1 MTPHVVKWLSG
12 VKDKNLNGCGKLT
25 LTGDMNEISDVT
37 NIDLS
42 NVNSLVGRYY
52 LP

>member
-1 MTPHVVKWLSG
+1 MVKLLSG

-42 NVNSLVGRYY
+42 NMDSLVGRYC

>member
-1 MTPHVVKWLSG
+1 MVKWLSG
-12 VKDKNLNGCGKLT
+12 IKNKDLNGCGKLT

-42 NVNSLVGRYY
+42 HMGSLVGRYC